1 MVGSAEVVEDV
12 DRGGGGSN
20 GGKQGFEEGKDGR
33 AEGHQRVCLDVLP
46 HGRGRSRSSD
56 ALRCAGKEE
65 RRRGGEEGK
74 PEPNRVE
81 LRVQVIEG
89 ALPVM
94 AKR

>member
-1 MVGSAEVVEDV
+1 MAVNRALKRARTAGRKAIRGFVWTCCLMVAVAVAVLMRCGA
-12 DRGGGGSN
+12 
-20 GGKQGFEEGKDGR
+20 R
-33 AEGHQRVCLDVLP
+33 A
-46 HGRGRSRSSD
+46 
-56 ALRCAGKEE
+56 